1 MEFTGVAIVAIVF
14 TSLGLQ
20 RYLSHRAEMKKLD
33 SAGNSGEVQQL
44 QQELK
49 ILQQRVSVLEKI
61 VTDKGYQL
69 KEEIKNL

>member
-14 TSLGLQ
+14 ASIGLQ
-20 RYLSHRAEMKKLD
+20 RYFKHKAEMKKLE
-33 SAGNSGEVQQL
+33 SEGSSSEVQQL
-44 QQELK
+44 RHELRT
-49 ILQQRVSVLEKI
+49 LQQRVDVLEKI